1 MTVLVTGATG
11 FVGRH
16 LARLLL
22 ARGERVRVLVRRP
35 EAAEVWRQA
44 GAEVVLGDLTR
55 LGDLMAAMT
64 GCDAVYHV
72 AAAYSTRSQPV
83 LAHGPGDVAWLYQVN
98 VRGTLNLLLAAREAG
113 VRRIVHTSTVG
124 TIGRPADGAIPD
136 ESAVFNLWDASHY
149 VRSKY
154 FGELIAQGL
163 ADAGLPAVIVHPTAC
178 VGPEDMAPSA
188 TGRRLLAFLRGQWLP
203 YPAGGINFV
212 PVADVAHGMV
222 AAAERGR
229 VGEHY
234 ILGHAQGNL
243 DEETYLAMMMRVS
256 GQPAPRPLRWGIWA
270 RLWGRAGARGHLPE
284 ALTANPARAIREL
297 GMPQSDLAEAF
308 RQAVAWF
315 RANGYVEGSR
325 GG

>member
-1 MTVLVTGATG
+1 MIALVTGATG

-35 EAAEVWRQA
+35 EAAEPWARA

-55 LGDLMAAMT
+55 PGDLGAAVA
-64 GCDAVYHV
+64 GCEVVYHV
-72 AAAYSTRSQPV
+72 AAAYSTRPQ
-83 LAHGPGDVAWLYQVN
+83 DVAWLYQVN
-98 VRGTLNLLLAAREAG
+98 VRGTLNLLLAAHDAG
-113 VRRIVHTSTVG
+113 IRRVVHTSTVG

-136 ESAVFNLWDASHY
+136 ESAPFNLWDASHY

-163 ADAGLPAVIVHPTAC
+163 ADAGLSAVIVHPTAC
-178 VGPEDMAPSA
+178 VGPEDVASSA

-256 GQPAPRPLRWGIWA
+256 GQPAPRPPRWGIWA
-270 RLWGRAGARGHLPE
+270 RLRGRAGARGHLPE
-284 ALTANPARAIREL
+284 ALTANPTRAIREL

-315 RANGYVEGSR
+315 RANGYIELV
-325 GG
+325 